1 MANFAAIPRLINM
14 IGYLIYIT
22 AHFFTQFSASAAPIQ
37 KIAPA
42 PVDSLTKY
50 IYLSFD
56 DGPLPG
62 TGNCITICEQQQV
75 AATFFEVA
83 FHQSRSS
90 FGKNLYKRIAG
101 NPKLFLIANHSYSHA
116 FYGDY
121 LNYYHQSDSSLED
134 FLKAGRILQTNN
146 NIARLPGNNAWNT
159 SNIKR
164 ASGLVR
170 PLVKKMDS
178 VGFNVVGWDMEWRFN
193 KSGRPIDAPEKI
205 AALAD
210 SLLLLNK
217 TKTKNHLVIL
227 MHDHE
232 FRASVDSAKLARM
245 IGLLRRNP
253 NYQFRKL
260 TSYPGLKK

>member
-1 MANFAAIPRLINM
+1 M
-14 IGYLIYIT
+14 IGYIIYIL
-22 AHFFTQFSASAAPIQ
+22 AHFFTQINAAEVPVFKPTPIQ
-37 KIAPA
+37 S
-42 PVDSLTKY
+42 DSLAKY
-50 IYLSFD
+50 VYLSFD

-62 TGNCITICEQQQV
+62 TGNCVAICERQQV

-83 FHQSRSS
+83 FHQSRNS
-90 FGKNLYKRIAG
+90 FGRNLYKKISSNKA
-101 NPKLFLIANHSYSHA
+101 LFEIANHSYSHA

-121 LNYYHQSDSSLED
+121 INYYHQADSALQD
-134 FLKAGRILQTNN
+134 FLKAEKILQTNN
-146 NIARLPGNNAWNT
+146 NITRLPGNNAWNT
-159 SNIKR
+159 AEIKR

-178 VGFNVVGWDMEWRFN
+178 VGLNVVGWDMEWRFN

-205 AALAD
+205 AAFAD
-210 SLLLLNK
+210 SLFLHNK

-232 FRASVDSAKLARM
+232 FRASADSAKLATM
-245 IGLLRRNP
+245 IALLKRNP
-253 NYQFRKL
+253 HYQFRKL

>member
-1 MANFAAIPRLINM
+1 M
-14 IGYLIYIT
+14 IGYLIYIV
-22 AHFFTQFSASAAPIQ
+22 AHFFTQFSATAAPLTQ
-37 KIAPA
+37 IAKP
-42 PVDSLTKY
+42 PVDSLSKY

-62 TGNCITICEQQQV
+62 TGNCINICANQQV

-83 FHQSRSS
+83 FHQTRSS
-90 FGKNLYKRIAG
+90 FGRNLYKKISAS
-101 NPKLFLIANHSYSHA
+101 PTLFEIANHSYSHA

-121 LNYYHQSDSSLED
+121 INYYHQADSALLD
-134 FLKAGRILQTNN
+134 FLKAGQILQTKNKL
-146 NIARLPGNNAWNT
+146 ARLPGNNAWNT
-159 SNIKR
+159 AEIKR

-178 VGFNVVGWDMEWRFN
+178 VGLNVVGWDMEWRFN
-193 KSGRPIDAPEKI
+193 QLGKPIDAPEKI

-232 FRASVDSAKLARM
+232 FRASADSAKLARM
-245 IGLLRRNP
+245 ITLLKRNP
-253 NYQFRKL
+253 HYQFRKL

>member
-1 MANFAAIPRLINM
+1 M
-14 IGYLIYIT
+14 IGYIIYIL
-22 AHFFTQFSASAAPIQ
+22 AHFFTQINAAEVPVFKPTPIQ
-37 KIAPA
+37 S
-42 PVDSLTKY
+42 DSLAKY
-50 IYLSFD
+50 VYLSFD

-62 TGNCITICEQQQV
+62 TGNCVAICERQQV

-83 FHQSRSS
+83 FHQSRNS
-90 FGKNLYKRIAG
+90 FGRNLYKRISSNKA
-101 NPKLFLIANHSYSHA
+101 LFEIANHSYSHA

-121 LNYYHQSDSSLED
+121 INYYHQADSALQD
-134 FLKAGRILQTNN
+134 FLKAEKILQTNN
-146 NIARLPGNNAWNT
+146 ITRLPGNNAWNT
-159 SNIKR
+159 AEIKR

-178 VGFNVVGWDMEWRFN
+178 VGLNVVGWDMEWRFN

-205 AALAD
+205 AAFAD
-210 SLLLLNK
+210 SLFLHNK

-232 FRASVDSAKLARM
+232 FRASADSAKLATM
-245 IGLLRRNP
+245 IALLKRNP
-253 NYQFRKL
+253 HYQFRKL

>member
-1 MANFAAIPRLINM
+1 M
-14 IGYLIYIT
+14 IGYLIYLA
-22 AHFFTQFSASAAPIQ
+22 AHLFTEF
-37 KIAPA
+37 PA
-42 PVDSLTKY
+42 PSIAVQKLAPVKSNPLTKY

-62 TGNCITICEQQQV
+62 TNNCISICEQEQV
-75 AATFFEVA
+75 AATFFQVA
-83 FHQSRSS
+83 FHQSRSN
-90 FGKNLYKRIAG
+90 FGRNAYKRIAS
-101 NPKLFLIANHSYSHA
+101 NPKLFLIANHSY
-116 FYGDY
+116 
-121 LNYYHQSDSSLED
+121 YYHQSDSSLAD
-134 FLKAGRILQTNN
+134 FMKAGRILQTNN

-178 VGFNVVGWDMEWRFN
+178 VGFNVVGWDMEWRYN
-193 KSGRPIDAPEKI
+193 SSGRPIFAPEKM
-205 AALAD
+205 AAFAD
-210 SLLLLNK
+210 SLLQFNK

-232 FRASVDSAKLARM
+232 FRASADSAKLAKM
-245 IGLLRRNP
+245 IGLLKRNP

-260 TSYPGLKK
+260 NTYPGLKK

>member
-1 MANFAAIPRLINM
+1 MT
-14 IGYLIYIT
+14 GYLIYIA
-22 AHFFTQFSASAAPIQ
+22 AHLFTQFSATAVPVQ
-37 KIAPA
+37 KQSPA
-42 PVDSLTKY
+42 PVDHLTKY

-62 TGNCITICEQQQV
+62 TNNCISICEQQQV

-83 FHQSRSS
+83 FHQSRSN
-90 FGKNLYKRIAG
+90 FGRNAYKRIAS
-101 NPKLFLIANHSYSHA
+101 NPKLFLISNHSYSHA

-121 LNYYHQSDSSLED
+121 INYYHQSDSSLAD

-159 SNIKR
+159 STIQR

-178 VGFNVVGWDMEWRFN
+178 VGFNVVGWDMEWRYN
-193 KSGRPIDAPEKI
+193 SSGRPIDAPEKM
-205 AALAD
+205 AAFAD
-210 SLLLLNK
+210 SLLQFNK

-232 FRASVDSAKLARM
+232 FRASADSAKLAKM
-245 IGLLRRNP
+245 IGLLKRNP

-260 TSYPGLKK
+260 NTYPGLKK

>member
-1 MANFAAIPRLINM
+1 M
-14 IGYLIYIT
+14 IGYIIYIL
-22 AHFFTQFSASAAPIQ
+22 AHFFTQLNASSAPVLKPAPIQ
-37 KIAPA
+37 T
-42 PVDSLTKY
+42 DSLAKY
-50 IYLSFD
+50 VYLSFD

-62 TGNCITICEQQQV
+62 TGNCINICERQKV
-75 AATFFEVA
+75 PATFFEVA
-83 FHQSRSS
+83 FHQTRSS
-90 FGKNLYKRIAG
+90 FGKNLYKRISA
-101 NPKLFLIANHSYSHA
+101 NKQLFEIANHSYSHA

-121 LNYYHQSDSSLED
+121 INYYHQADSALAD
-134 FLKAGRILQTNN
+134 FLKAGIILQTSNN
-146 NIARLPGNNAWNT
+146 LARLPGNNAWNT
-159 SNIKR
+159 AVVKR

-178 VGFNVVGWDMEWRFN
+178 VGFNVVGWDMEWHFN

-210 SLLLLNK
+210 SLFLHNK

-232 FRASVDSAKLARM
+232 FRASADSAKLATM
-245 IGLLRRNP
+245 IALLKRNP
-253 NYQFRKL
+253 HYQFRKL

>member
-1 MANFAAIPRLINM
+1 M
-14 IGYLIYIT
+14 IGYLIYIA
-22 AHFFTQFSASAAPIQ
+22 AHFFTQLSATSAPIQ
-37 KIAPA
+37 KATVPT
-42 PVDSLTKY
+42 VDSLAKY

-83 FHQSRSS
+83 FHQSRNS
-90 FGKNLYKRIAG
+90 FGRNLYKKISSNNR
-101 NPKLFLIANHSYSHA
+101 LFEIANHSYSHA

-121 LNYYHQSDSSLED
+121 INYYHQPDAALQD
-134 FLKAGRILQTNN
+134 FLKADTLLQLKNKLS
-146 NIARLPGNNAWNT
+146 RLPGNNAWNT
-159 SNIKR
+159 ANIKR

-170 PLVKKMDS
+170 PLVNKLDS
-178 VGFNVVGWDMEWRFN
+178 VGLNVIGWDMEWRFN
-193 KSGRPIDAPEKI
+193 KSGKPIDAPQSI

-210 SLLLLNK
+210 SLLLMNK

-232 FRASVDSAKLARM
+232 FRASADSAKLATM
-245 IGLLRRNP
+245 IALLKRNP
-253 NYQFRKL
+253 HYQFRKL
-260 TSYPGLKK
+260 TSYPGLK

>member
-1 MANFAAIPRLINM
+1 M
-14 IGYLIYIT
+14 IGYLIYLA
-22 AHFFTQFSASAAPIQ
+22 AHLFTLF
-37 KIAPA
+37 PA
-42 PVDSLTKY
+42 PSVAVQKLAPVKSDPLTKY

-62 TGNCITICEQQQV
+62 TNNCINICEQEQV

-83 FHQSRSS
+83 FHQSRSN
-90 FGKNLYKRIAG
+90 FGRNAYKRIAS

-121 LNYYHQSDSSLED
+121 IHYYHQSDSSLAD
-134 FLKAGRILQTNN
+134 FMKAGRILQTNN

-170 PLVKKMDS
+170 SLVKKMDS
-178 VGFNVVGWDMEWRFN
+178 VGFNVVGWDMEWRYN
-193 KSGRPIDAPEKI
+193 SSGRPIDAPEKI
-205 AALAD
+205 AAFAD
-210 SLLLLNK
+210 SLLKFNK
-217 TKTKNHLVIL
+217 TKTNNHLVIL

-232 FRASVDSAKLARM
+232 FRASADSAKLAKM
-245 IGLLRRNP
+245 IGLLKRNP

-260 TSYPGLKK
+260 NTYPGLKK

>member
-1 MANFAAIPRLINM
+1 M
-14 IGYLIYIT
+14 IGYLIYLA
-22 AHFFTQFSASAAPIQ
+22 AHLFTLF
-37 KIAPA
+37 PA
-42 PVDSLTKY
+42 PSVAVQKLAPVKSDPLTKY

-62 TGNCITICEQQQV
+62 TNNCINICEQEQV

-83 FHQSRSS
+83 FHQSRSN
-90 FGKNLYKRIAG
+90 FGRNAYKRIAS

-121 LNYYHQSDSSLED
+121 IHYYHQSDSSLAD
-134 FLKAGRILQTNN
+134 FMKAGRILQTNN

-170 PLVKKMDS
+170 SLVKKMDS
-178 VGFNVVGWDMEWRFN
+178 VGFNLVGWDMEWRYN

-205 AALAD
+205 AAFAD
-210 SLLLLNK
+210 SLLKFNK
-217 TKTKNHLVIL
+217 TKTNNHLVIL

-232 FRASVDSAKLARM
+232 FRASADSAKLAKM
-245 IGLLRRNP
+245 IGLLKRNP

-260 TSYPGLKK
+260 NTYPGLKK

>member
-1 MANFAAIPRLINM
+1 M
-14 IGYLIYIT
+14 IGYIIYIL
-22 AHFFTQFSASAAPIQ
+22 AHFFTQINAAEAPVFKPTPIQ
-37 KIAPA
+37 T
-42 PVDSLTKY
+42 DSLAKY
-50 IYLSFD
+50 VYLSFD

-62 TGNCITICEQQQV
+62 TGNCVAICERQQV

-83 FHQSRSS
+83 FHQSRNS
-90 FGKNLYKRIAG
+90 FGRNLYKKISSNKA
-101 NPKLFLIANHSYSHA
+101 LFEIANHSYSHA

-121 LNYYHQSDSSLED
+121 INYYHQADSALQD
-134 FLKAGRILQTNN
+134 FLKAGKILQTSN

-159 SNIKR
+159 AEVRRS
-164 ASGLVR
+164 SGLVR

-178 VGFNVVGWDMEWRFN
+178 VGLNVVGWDMEWRFN

-205 AALAD
+205 AAFAD
-210 SLLLLNK
+210 SLFLHNK

-232 FRASVDSAKLARM
+232 FRASADSAKLATM
-245 IGLLRRNP
+245 IALLKRNP
-253 NYQFRKL
+253 HYQFRKL

>member
-1 MANFAAIPRLINM
+1 MANFAAIPSRLNM
-14 IGYLIYIT
+14 IGYLIYIA
-22 AHFFTQFSASAAPIQ
+22 AHIFIQFSASSITVSKPAPIQ
-37 KIAPA
+37 AP
-42 PVDSLTKY
+42 PSTKY

-62 TGNCITICEQQQV
+62 TNNCITICEQQQV
-75 AATFFEVA
+75 AATFFQVA
-83 FHQSRSS
+83 FHQSRSN
-90 FGKNLYKRIAG
+90 FGRNTYKRIAS
-101 NPKLFLIANHSYSHA
+101 NPNLFLISNHSYSHA

-121 LNYYHQSDSSLED
+121 INYYHQAGAALED
-134 FLKAGRILQTNN
+134 FLKAGKILQTNN

-159 SNIKR
+159 MNIKR

-170 PLVKKMDS
+170 PLVNKMDS
-178 VGFNVVGWDMEWRFN
+178 VGFNVMGWDMEWRFN
-193 KSGRPIDAPEKI
+193 SSGRPIDAPEKI

-210 SLLLLNK
+210 SLLHFNK

-232 FRASVDSAKLARM
+232 FRASADSVKLAKM
-245 IGLLRRNP
+245 ISLLKRNP
-253 NYQFRKL
+253 HYQFRKL

>member
-1 MANFAAIPRLINM
+1 M
-14 IGYLIYIT
+14 IGYIIYIL
-22 AHFFTQFSASAAPIQ
+22 AHFFTQINAAEVPVFKPTPIQ
-37 KIAPA
+37 S
-42 PVDSLTKY
+42 DSLAKY
-50 IYLSFD
+50 VYLSFD

-62 TGNCITICEQQQV
+62 TGNCVAICERQQV

-83 FHQSRSS
+83 FHQSRNS
-90 FGKNLYKRIAG
+90 FGRNLYKKISSNKA
-101 NPKLFLIANHSYSHA
+101 LFEIANHSYSHA

-121 LNYYHQSDSSLED
+121 INYYHQADSALQD
-134 FLKAGRILQTNN
+134 FLKAGKILQTSN

-159 SNIKR
+159 AEVRRS
-164 ASGLVR
+164 SGLVR

-178 VGFNVVGWDMEWRFN
+178 VGLNVVGWDMEWRFN

-205 AALAD
+205 AAFAD
-210 SLLLLNK
+210 SLFLHNK

-232 FRASVDSAKLARM
+232 FRASADSAKLATM
-245 IGLLRRNP
+245 IALLKRNP
-253 NYQFRKL
+253 HYQFRKL

>member
-1 MANFAAIPRLINM
+1 M
-14 IGYLIYIT
+14 IGYLIYIA
-22 AHFFTQFSASAAPIQ
+22 AHFFTQFSTVAAPIQ
-37 KIAPA
+37 KTTPA
-42 PVDSLTKY
+42 PVDPLTKY

-62 TGNCITICEQQQV
+62 TNNCITICEQQQV
-75 AATFFEVA
+75 SATFFQIA
-83 FHQSRSS
+83 FHQSRSN
-90 FGKNLYKRIAG
+90 FGRNTFKRIAS
-101 NPKLFLIANHSYSHA
+101 NPNLFLISNHSYSHA

-121 LNYYHQSDSSLED
+121 INYYHQSDSSLAD
-134 FLKAGRILQTNN
+134 FLKAGKILQTNN

-159 SNIKR
+159 SVIKR

-193 KSGRPIDAPEKI
+193 SSGRPIDAPEKM
-205 AALAD
+205 AAFAD
-210 SLLLLNK
+210 SLLLHNR

-232 FRASVDSAKLARM
+232 FRASVDSAKLSKM
-245 IGLLRRNP
+245 IGLLKRHP

-260 TSYPGLKK
+260 NTYPGLKKQD

>member
-1 MANFAAIPRLINM
+1 M
-14 IGYLIYIT
+14 IGYIIYIL
-22 AHFFTQFSASAAPIQ
+22 AHFFTQFNAEEAPIFT
-37 KIAPA
+37 PA
-42 PVDSLTKY
+42 TIQADSLAKY

-62 TGNCITICEQQQV
+62 TGNCITICKRQQV

-83 FHQSRSS
+83 FHQSRNS
-90 FGKNLYKRIAG
+90 FGRNLYKRISA
-101 NPKLFLIANHSYSHA
+101 NKQLFEIANHSYSHA

-121 LNYYHQSDSSLED
+121 INYYHQADSALED
-134 FLKAGRILQTNN
+134 FLKAGKILQTSN
-146 NIARLPGNNAWNT
+146 NITRLPGNNAWNT
-159 SNIKR
+159 AEVKR

-178 VGFNVVGWDMEWRFN
+178 VGFNVVGWDMEWHFN
-193 KSGRPIDAPEKI
+193 KSGRPLDAPEKI
-205 AALAD
+205 ASLAD
-210 SLLLLNK
+210 SLFLYNK

-232 FRASVDSAKLARM
+232 FRASTDSAKLATM
-245 IGLLRRNP
+245 IALLKRNP
-253 NYQFRKL
+253 HYQFRKL